1 MASRRR
7 KRTEE
12 DVGFQ
17 LAPMIDMT
25 FLLLIFF
32 MLTST
37 VTNLKVRQDVKVPVA
52 PSAVIP
58 KDASQRLL
66 INIEAGGDLFLGDQA
81 IGEKELAAELNRQF
95 RNNPPLQLYI
105 RADRAVEAKRIKQ
118 VVRLATEAG
127 AVKVILATTK
137 K

>member
-7 KRTEE
+7 KRAE
-12 DVGFQ
+12 DEVGFQ

-32 MLTST
+32 MLTTT
-37 VTNLKVRQDVKVPVA
+37 VTNQKVIRNVNVPVA

-58 KDASQRLL
+58 KDAAHRLL
-66 INIEAGGDLFLGDQA
+66 VNIDAGGNIFLGDA
-81 IGEKELAAELNRQF
+81 LVNEKTLASELARQF
-95 RNNPPLQLYI
+95 KNNPPLQLYL
-105 RADRAVEAKRIKQ
+105 RADRSVEFKRIKE

-127 AVKVILATTK
+127 AIKVILATMK

>member
-7 KRTEE
+7 KRTED

-32 MLTST
+32 MLTTT
-37 VTNLKVRQDVKVPVA
+37 VTNQKVKRDVHVPVA

-58 KDASQRLL
+58 KDASNRLM
-66 INIEAGGDLFLGDQA
+66 INMDAGGELFLGERA
-81 IGEKELAAELNRQF
+81 ITEKALATELARQF
-95 RNNPPLQLYI
+95 RDNPPLQLYV
-105 RADRAVEAKRIKQ
+105 RADRAVPAKRIKA
-118 VVRLATEAG
+118 VVRMASEAG
-127 AVKVILATTK
+127 AVKVIIGTTRK
-137 K
+137 